1 MNATVIDTLRFADR
15 LKQAGFEAPRAEGLA
30 RALGEELDG
39 RVMTRNDREA
49 FGVRLDGLEA
59 KVEARF
65 ESVDARFDSV
75 YAKFD
80 SLEAKFDAG
89 IDGLEARFD
98 ARIDGL
104 EAKVDAQ
111 YESLNM
117 NIDSLT
123 GKFKLLVGMV
133 AFGFTLMVGLGTY
146 NAVAPRI
153 AEASQH
159 QAPQA
164 PPSSATVK
172 G

>member
-1 MNATVIDTLRFADR
+1 MNATVIDTLRLADR
-15 LKQAGFEAPRAEGLA
+15 LKEAGFESPRAEGLA
-30 RALGEELDG
+30 RALGEQLDG

-49 FGVRLDGLEA
+49 FAVRLDGLEA

-65 ESVDARFDSV
+65 ESVDA
-75 YAKFD
+75 KFH
-80 SLEAKFDAG
+80 SLEAK
-89 IDGLEARFD
+89 FD

-117 NIDSLT
+117 KIDSLT

-172 G
+172 GR